1 MPASRSPLSTLPS
14 PGSRTP
20 SPVGRTRAPTP
31 YKTRTQKKRQY
42 DIADESDTGPPP
54 EFQTDED
61 EDGTI
66 TGIRYITESLIKK
79 VSKQENI
86 AFVNSLNLSLSK
98 DGGKKFKYIENL
110 EKCDRLENLN
120 LSYNLIEKMEKLE
133 KQTKLRKLNM
143 SYNKIGKIEGIEHM
157 QNLHTLNLAGN
168 NIEHIP
174 PWLGK
179 KLRSLCV
186 LNLKQ
191 NRISSFQEVAK
202 LKPLRDLTSL
212 HLADNPVAN
221 LPHYRLY
228 TIFHLRSLDNLEGQP
243 VTNQERQEA
252 HERFNLEEV
261 ERLEKEV
268 EKKMK
273 EIEDLNNERS
283 KIRGELK
290 NQDELNKSLKE
301 ETIQQKQRYSDLER
315 DLETKSEILKQKT
328 QELTRACQKQYEL
341 EQELAFYKIDAK
353 FEPLGYYGPEN
364 VELEDTP
371 GESTYIGKARYKRN
385 LFTQETFIGSPAQQI
400 QVGKIALSED
410 DQNRNEQVRAHL
422 HQALDVQLED
432 KEKHVQAAQDRLT
445 ALQKEIGKAEQQILK
460 ATEELKELENAVAQ
474 KKISEAEKE
483 NLRQQ
488 LSDKIQLLN
497 QLRTE
502 AQELERQMERQRGE
516 MEKKQGEI
524 EELQLFLESMDP
536 RDPRHSHVKAQKAS
550 KEQQLDV
557 MNRQYKELEER
568 LDDMLSRIAR
578 ETEEIKDLEQQ
589 LTEGQIAANEALKRD
604 LEGIIMGL
612 QEYLESVKG
621 QAKQANDECRDLRAE
636 KEALL
641 QRLIDVEEERNQLEI
656 VAMDAENLRKE
667 IADLEQNLHLQQE
680 LNESLR
686 QAQGDLS
693 EYEAEL
699 EAQLKVRDTEANQLK
714 EELERQRRLNQM
726 EQSALQS
733 ELGKE
738 RQALENAISK
748 AQASEE
754 KEMENRELMAQL
766 QQLQCDNDTLS
777 NQLKELHRQRDQA
790 ANHLIHPDQV
800 TARVAELKR
809 KLQTGVGEI
818 RCHHSADVL
827 GKNLADLQKHF
838 NEILARCQREKEE
851 ACERQRILQEEVAA
865 LQDKLR
871 AVPEDY
877 KKACNK
883 AAEAKIKLE
892 RRQHEAKIRQ
902 LENEMQCLLEKLKG
916 MEEIQGL
923 TDQQLQEAD
932 EEREK
937 LFTELEDLENKRKL
951 EDTRSQMQLLGLDKE
966 LKDLKRAMAASDK
979 LATAELSIAKDQLKS
994 LHGTVLKLNQDR
1006 AEELQEVERFCAQAT
1021 KASRDL
1027 TKAEAEIELLQNILK
1042 KKERQ
1047 FQQDVGKAE
1056 SGLVMSNV
1064 QQFEISK
1071 LKQTMEA
1078 QKSEMDRLRH
1088 LLDHASADNVG
1099 GIDNLQREIEALR
1112 HALFFQSD
1120 YITGMADP
1128 FRRRGYW
1135 YFVPSPSKASSH
1147 SSQSTKDSGVGLQY
1161 PATSSPY
1168 RKAGS
1173 RTSRHLKKEESVPHA
1188 RGHWVYSPFRSGLH
1202 RSHLNRDGGDGM
1214 ASEEELEVNGR
1225 PTSPFVPPQGSVI
1238 YTVLP
1243 DGGPVPQ
1250 GTVIYG
1256 PPPPAAPNNGRP
1268 VAPGTVI
1275 YGPPPTGTQIVYGP
1289 PPAHFA
1295 IPLIPAGVLHC
1306 NVPEHHDLENEL
1318 CRLEDIVDHLR
1329 SQKRDEKWPGVAK
1342 HQKHYEREQLCQNIE
1357 DLLHQ
1362 KEELEF
1368 EVEELRR
1375 TARKHSKHKDF
1386 IDGHIDS
1393 LITELEL
1400 EKSLKRHEDIVDEI
1414 DCIEKTLLKRRA
1426 ELREADRLI
1435 AEAETELK
1443 HTHEKTTGI
1452 IQKYGNARKHLSQTE
1467 KDAEEL
1473 EKRAQDTAVNLVKA
1487 DQQLRSL
1494 QEDMKNLEQNKVE
1507 QENILKEINSV
1518 VSARDE
1524 EFQSLNNKIERLTD
1538 NLQKLQADTELAEG
1552 KEGHYLQ
1559 MLKEAECVLLA
1570 KKGELERL
1578 KDQLEEQQEETVA
1591 LDRMLGQKKEELHLL
1606 QDCID
1611 QKKAD
1616 LRDVLRDG
1624 EAEVT
1629 EKRKQIREVKSL
1641 LEELSVQKGEMNA
1654 QMSEKRTQLTL
1665 LKQEVV
1671 KEEENVQVMAA
1682 QVTKH
1687 KTELKHVLELVQL
1700 ENNELQGLKQQHD
1713 QKINELE
1720 KAQVAVLEE
1729 KLKLE
1734 NLQRDTQRQRGEV
1747 EWQRQLLEKD
1757 HQEIELLMAQMHTL
1771 QDGVDALSKE
1781 RKQLEESCCSLDNKL
1796 VKTKRMVA
1804 VTEDSNKV
1812 ALSKVEKLEMKI
1824 KEMQQEID
1832 QLNKQKLSMRNE
1844 NTAVQQLLQEKRQE
1858 LNLMKEELR
1867 DSMDQMQLI
1876 QQDLNNTSKRRDELL
1891 DEQAALKEEISESLR
1906 RYKQYQEKEAQKQHH
1921 LQQLER
1927 SIEER
1932 KHELEAQEQLILQ
1945 VRNHVQCEEQMY
1957 EELAAKLKDQKQVL
1971 ERELASKQSTLE
1983 QVTDKVSILDE
1994 RILKYQKEEKWCT
2007 ALEDSLTKA
2016 RHLLSTKEQ
2025 QIQDKAGQ
2033 ISALQKEF
2041 DSTKADL
2048 SYLHEQLISERKKE
2062 EKRIVAM
2069 KESSKAQR
2077 THLEKSLQ
2085 ELKQENNR
2093 LRNEL
2098 NSVEQA
2104 ARDHHQRAKRLM
2116 KDLGQV
2122 QRDYLELKKQI
2133 KNQEEIEKRQQ
2144 EISRAMRVLKSEV
2157 REEIRSSL
2165 QDLDQSRQ
2173 EPHQDLESDLEED
2186 HSLHSDLESLK
2197 ENLPYS
2203 DHERRHML
2211 FEEKLGRSKV
2221 HIMDEHWRGEALR
2234 EKLRQH
2240 EDRLKVQLR
2249 NCMSKQADVLSKGRL
2264 QTEGNLHSLRKKVDA
2279 LDELVSNTSAELLF
2293 QSQNSSGML
2302 SMGQEDGDMASQ
2314 TYLQSVRGS
2323 PGRAAAGISVQFHKA
2338 PQLKS

>member
-1 MPASRSPLSTLPS
+1 MPSL
-14 PGSRTP
+14 GSRTP
-20 SPVGRTRAPTP
+20 SPVGRARAPTP
-31 YKTRTQKKRQY
+31 YKTRAQKKRQY
-42 DIADESDTGPPP
+42 DTADESDTGPPP

-66 TGIRYITESLIKK
+66 TGTRYITESLVKK
-79 VSKQENI
+79 MSKQENI
-86 AFVNSLNLSLSK
+86 AFVNSLNLCLSK
-98 DGGKKFKYIENL
+98 DGGRKFKYIENL

-133 KQTKLRKLNM
+133 KQTKLRKLNL
-143 SYNKIGKIEGIEHM
+143 SFNKISKIEAIEHM

-191 NRISSFQEVAK
+191 NKISSFQEVAK

-243 VTNQERQEA
+243 VTNKERQEA

-268 EKKMK
+268 EKKKK
-273 EIEDLNNERS
+273 EIENLNNERS
-283 KIRGELK
+283 MVQEELK
-290 NQDELNKSLKE
+290 NQDEMNKSLKE
-301 ETIQQKQRYSDLER
+301 ETIQQKQRYSELER
-315 DLETKSEILKQKT
+315 DLETKNEILKQKT
-328 QELTRACQKQYEL
+328 LELTRACQKQYEL

-353 FEPLGYYGPEN
+353 FEPLGYYNPQS
-364 VELEDTP
+364 VELDDSP

-385 LFTQETFIGSPAQQI
+385 LFTQETFVGSPAQQL

-445 ALQKEIGKAEQQILK
+445 ALQKEIVKAEQQILK
-460 ATEELKELENAVAQ
+460 ATEELKELEDAVAQ

-497 QLRTE
+497 QLRAE
-502 AQELERQMERQRGE
+502 AQELEQQMERQQRE

-557 MNRQYKELEER
+557 MNRQYKELEGR
-568 LDDMLSRIAR
+568 LDEMLSRIAR

-621 QAKQANDECRDLRAE
+621 QAKQANDECRDLKVE

-641 QRLIDVEEERNQLEI
+641 QRLIDVEEDRNQLEI

-667 IADLEQNLHLQQE
+667 IADLEQNLQLQQE

-714 EELERQRRLNQM
+714 EELERLRRLNQM

-754 KEMENRELMAQL
+754 KEMENRELLVQL
-766 QQLQCDNDTLS
+766 QQLQGDNDTLS

-790 ANHLIHPDQV
+790 ANNLIHPDQV

-809 KLQTGVGEI
+809 KLQTGVGEL
-818 RCHHSADVL
+818 RCYNSADVL

-851 ACERQRILQEEVAA
+851 ACERQRVLQEEVSA

-871 AVPEDY
+871 ALPEDY

-902 LENEMQCLLEKLKG
+902 LENEIQCLLEKLKG

-1006 AEELQEVERFCAQAT
+1006 AEELQDVEQFCAQAT

-1047 FQQDVGKAE
+1047 FQEE

-1064 QQFEISK
+1064 QQFEINK

-1099 GIDNLQREIEALR
+1099 GIENLLREIEALR

-1161 PATSSPY
+1161 PTTSSPY

-1173 RTSRHLKKEESVPHA
+1173 RSSRHPRKEEAVPHA

-1275 YGPPPTGTQIVYGP
+1275 YGPPPAGTQIVYGP

-1318 CRLEDIVDHLR
+1318 CRLEDIVEHLR
-1329 SQKRDEKWPGVAK
+1329 SQKREEKWPGVVK
-1342 HQKHYEREQLCQNIE
+1342 HHNHYEREELHQNID
-1357 DLLHQ
+1357 DLLYQ
-1362 KEELEF
+1362 KEQLEF
-1368 EVEELRR
+1368 KVEELRR

-1443 HTHEKTTGI
+1443 DTQEKTASM
-1452 IQKYGNARKHLSQTE
+1452 IQKYNNARKHLSQTE
-1467 KDAEEL
+1467 KDAEEI

-1487 DQQLRSL
+1487 DQQLRAL

-1507 QENILKEINSV
+1507 QENILKDINSV

-1538 NLQKLQADTELAEG
+1538 SLQKLQADTELAEG

-1559 MLKEAECVLLA
+1559 MLKEAESVLLA
-1570 KKGELERL
+1570 KKDELERL
-1578 KDQLEEQQEETVA
+1578 RDQVEEQQEEAVA

-1611 QKKAD
+1611 QKKVD
-1616 LRDVLRDG
+1616 LREVLRDG

-1629 EKRKQIREVKSL
+1629 EKRKQIWEVKCL

-1654 QMSEKRTQLTL
+1654 QLSEKRTQLAL

-1671 KEEENVQVMAA
+1671 KEEENVQVVAA

-1687 KTELKHVLELVQL
+1687 KTELKHVLELEQL
-1700 ENNELQGLKQQHD
+1700 ENNELQGIKQQHD

-1720 KAQVAVLEE
+1720 KAQDAVLEE

-1734 NLQRDTQRQRGEV
+1734 NLQRDAQRQRGEV

-1757 HQEIELLMAQMHTL
+1757 HQEIELLMAQMCTL
-1771 QDGVDALSKE
+1771 QDGVEALSKE
-1781 RKQLEESCCSLDNKL
+1781 RKQLEDSCHSLDNKF

-1812 ALSKVEKLEMKI
+1812 ALSKVEKLEMNI

-1832 QLNKQKLSMRNE
+1832 QLTKQKLSMRNE
-1844 NTAVQQLLQEKRQE
+1844 NTTVQQLLQEKKQE
-1858 LNLMKEELR
+1858 LDLMKEELSDSR
-1867 DSMDQMQLI
+1867 DQLQLI
-1876 QQDLNNTSKRRDELL
+1876 QLDLNNTSKRRDELL
-1891 DEQAALKEEISESLR
+1891 GDQASLKEEISESLR
-1906 RYKQYQEKEAQKQHH
+1906 RCKQYQEREDQKQHH

-1932 KHELEAQEQLILQ
+1932 KHELELQEKLLLQ
-1945 VRNHVQCEEQMY
+1945 IRDHVQCEEQRY

-1971 ERELASKQSTLE
+1971 ERELASKKSTLE
-1983 QVTDKVSILDE
+1983 QMTENVSTLED
-1994 RILKYQKEEKWCT
+1994 RVLKYQKEEKWCS

-2025 QIQDKAGQ
+2025 QIQEKTGQ
-2033 ISALQKEF
+2033 INALQKEL

-2048 SYLHEQLISERKKE
+2048 SYLQEQLISERKKE
-2062 EKRIVAM
+2062 EKRIVAI
-2069 KESSKAQR
+2069 KDSSKAQR
-2077 THLEKSLQ
+2077 TNLEKSLQ
-2085 ELKQENNR
+2085 EVKQENNR
-2093 LRNEL
+2093 LLNEL
-2098 NSVEQA
+2098 HSIEQA
-2104 ARDHHQRAKRLM
+2104 ARDHHERAKRLM

-2133 KNQEEIEKRQQ
+2133 KSQEELEKRQQ
-2144 EISRAMRVLKSEV
+2144 EINRAMRVLKSEV

-2165 QDLDQSRQ
+2165 QDLDQSCQ
-2173 EPHQDLESDLEED
+2173 EPRQDLESDLEED
-2186 HSLHSDLESLK
+2186 NSLQSDLESLK
-2197 ENLPYS
+2197 ENFPYPA
-2203 DHERRHML
+2203 HERRQML
-2211 FEEKLGRSKV
+2211 FEEKLGSSKI
-2221 HIMDEHWRGEALR
+2221 HMMDEHWRGEALR

-2240 EDRLKVQLR
+2240 EDRLKVQLQNR
-2249 NCMSKQADVLSKGRL
+2249 MSKQADVLSKGRMEA
-2264 QTEGNLHSLRKKVDA
+2264 EGNLHSLRKKVDA

-2293 QSQNSSGML
+2293 QSQNSSGMF
-2302 SMGQEDGDMASQ
+2302 STGQKDSDTERQ
-2314 TYLQSVRGS
+2314 TYLQSVFGS
-2323 PGRAAAGISVQFHKA
+2323 PVRAAGGISAQFHNV

>member
-1 MPASRSPLSTLPS
+1 MPSL
-14 PGSRTP
+14 GSRTP
-20 SPVGRTRAPTP
+20 SPVGRARAPTP
-31 YKTRTQKKRQY
+31 YKTRAQKKRQY
-42 DIADESDTGPPP
+42 DTADESDTGPPP

-66 TGIRYITESLIKK
+66 TGTRYITESLVKK
-79 VSKQENI
+79 MSKQENI
-86 AFVNSLNLSLSK
+86 AFVNSLNLCLSK
-98 DGGKKFKYIENL
+98 DGGRKFKYIENL

-133 KQTKLRKLNM
+133 KQTKLRKLNL
-143 SYNKIGKIEGIEHM
+143 SFNKISKIEAIEHM

-191 NRISSFQEVAK
+191 NKISSFQEVAK

-243 VTNQERQEA
+243 VTNKERQEA

-268 EKKMK
+268 EKKKK
-273 EIEDLNNERS
+273 EIENLNNERS
-283 KIRGELK
+283 MVQEELK
-290 NQDELNKSLKE
+290 NQDKMNKSLKE
-301 ETIQQKQRYSDLER
+301 ETIQQKQRYSELER
-315 DLETKSEILKQKT
+315 DLETKNEILKQKT
-328 QELTRACQKQYEL
+328 LELTRACQKQYEL

-353 FEPLGYYGPEN
+353 FEPLGYYNPQS
-364 VELEDTP
+364 VELDDSP

-385 LFTQETFIGSPAQQI
+385 LFTQETFVGSPAQQL

-445 ALQKEIGKAEQQILK
+445 ALQKEIVKAEQQILK
-460 ATEELKELENAVAQ
+460 ATEELKELEDAVAQ

-497 QLRTE
+497 QLRAE
-502 AQELERQMERQRGE
+502 AQELEQQMERQRRE

-557 MNRQYKELEER
+557 MNRQYKELEGR
-568 LDDMLSRIAR
+568 LDEMLSRIAR

-621 QAKQANDECRDLRAE
+621 QAKQANDECRDLKVE

-641 QRLIDVEEERNQLEI
+641 QRLIDVEEDRNQLEI

-667 IADLEQNLHLQQE
+667 IADLEQNLQLQQE

-714 EELERQRRLNQM
+714 EELERLRRLNQM

-754 KEMENRELMAQL
+754 KEMENRELLVQL
-766 QQLQCDNDTLS
+766 QQLQGDNDTLS

-790 ANHLIHPDQV
+790 ANNLIHPDQV

-809 KLQTGVGEI
+809 KLQTGVGEL
-818 RCHHSADVL
+818 RCYNSADVL

-851 ACERQRILQEEVAA
+851 ACERQRVLQEEVSA

-871 AVPEDY
+871 ALPEDY

-902 LENEMQCLLEKLKG
+902 LENEIQCLLEKLKG

-1006 AEELQEVERFCAQAT
+1006 AEELQDVEQFCAQAT

-1047 FQQDVGKAE
+1047 FQEEMGKAE

-1064 QQFEISK
+1064 QQFEINK

-1099 GIDNLQREIEALR
+1099 GIENLLREIEALR

-1161 PATSSPY
+1161 PTTSSPY

-1173 RTSRHLKKEESVPHA
+1173 RSSRHPRKEEAVPHA

-1275 YGPPPTGTQIVYGP
+1275 YGPPPAGTQIVYGP

-1318 CRLEDIVDHLR
+1318 CRLEDIVEHLR
-1329 SQKRDEKWPGVAK
+1329 SQKREEKWPGVVK
-1342 HQKHYEREQLCQNIE
+1342 HHNHYEREELHQNID
-1357 DLLHQ
+1357 DLLYQ
-1362 KEELEF
+1362 KEQLEF
-1368 EVEELRR
+1368 KVEELRR

-1443 HTHEKTTGI
+1443 DTQEKTASM
-1452 IQKYGNARKHLSQTE
+1452 IQKYNNARKHLSQTE
-1467 KDAEEL
+1467 KDAEEI

-1487 DQQLRSL
+1487 DQQLRAL

-1507 QENILKEINSV
+1507 QENILKDINSV

-1538 NLQKLQADTELAEG
+1538 SLQKLQADTELAEG

-1559 MLKEAECVLLA
+1559 MLKEAESVLLA
-1570 KKGELERL
+1570 KKDELERL
-1578 KDQLEEQQEETVA
+1578 RDQVEEQQEEAVA

-1611 QKKAD
+1611 QKKVD
-1616 LRDVLRDG
+1616 LREVLRDG

-1629 EKRKQIREVKSL
+1629 EKRKQIWEVKCL

-1654 QMSEKRTQLTL
+1654 QLSEKRTQLAL

-1671 KEEENVQVMAA
+1671 KEEENVQVVAA

-1687 KTELKHVLELVQL
+1687 KTELKHVLELEQL
-1700 ENNELQGLKQQHD
+1700 ENNELQGIKQQHD

-1720 KAQVAVLEE
+1720 KAQDAVLEE

-1734 NLQRDTQRQRGEV
+1734 NLQRDAQRQRGEV
-1747 EWQRQLLEKD
+1747 EWQRHLLEKD
-1757 HQEIELLMAQMHTL
+1757 HQEIELLMAQMCTL
-1771 QDGVDALSKE
+1771 QDGVEALSKE
-1781 RKQLEESCCSLDNKL
+1781 RKQLEDSCHSLDNKF

-1812 ALSKVEKLEMKI
+1812 ALSKVEKLEMNI

-1832 QLNKQKLSMRNE
+1832 QLTKQKLSMRNE
-1844 NTAVQQLLQEKRQE
+1844 NTTVQQLLQEKKQE
-1858 LNLMKEELR
+1858 LDLMKEELSDSR
-1867 DSMDQMQLI
+1867 DQLQLI
-1876 QQDLNNTSKRRDELL
+1876 QLDLNNTSKRRDELL
-1891 DEQAALKEEISESLR
+1891 GDQASLKEEISESLR
-1906 RYKQYQEKEAQKQHH
+1906 RCKQYQEREDQKQHH

-1932 KHELEAQEQLILQ
+1932 KHELELQEKLLLQ
-1945 VRNHVQCEEQMY
+1945 IRDHVQCEEQRY

-1971 ERELASKQSTLE
+1971 ERELASKKSTLE
-1983 QVTDKVSILDE
+1983 QMTENVSTLED
-1994 RILKYQKEEKWCT
+1994 RVLKYQKEEKWCS

-2025 QIQDKAGQ
+2025 QIQEKTGQ
-2033 ISALQKEF
+2033 INALQKEL
-2041 DSTKADL
+2041 DNTKADL
-2048 SYLHEQLISERKKE
+2048 SYLQEQLISERKKE
-2062 EKRIVAM
+2062 EKRIVAI
-2069 KESSKAQR
+2069 KDSSKAQR
-2077 THLEKSLQ
+2077 TNLEKSLQ
-2085 ELKQENNR
+2085 EVKQENNR
-2093 LRNEL
+2093 LLNEL
-2098 NSVEQA
+2098 HSIEQA
-2104 ARDHHQRAKRLM
+2104 ARDHHERAKRLM

-2133 KNQEEIEKRQQ
+2133 KSQEELEKRQQ
-2144 EISRAMRVLKSEV
+2144 EINRAMRVLKSEV

-2165 QDLDQSRQ
+2165 QDLDQSCQ
-2173 EPHQDLESDLEED
+2173 EPRQDLESDLEED
-2186 HSLHSDLESLK
+2186 NSLQSDLESLK
-2197 ENLPYS
+2197 ENFPYPA
-2203 DHERRHML
+2203 HERRQML
-2211 FEEKLGRSKV
+2211 FEEKLGSSKI
-2221 HIMDEHWRGEALR
+2221 HMMDEHWRGEALR

-2240 EDRLKVQLR
+2240 EDRLKVQLQNR
-2249 NCMSKQADVLSKGRL
+2249 MSKQADVLSKGRMEA
-2264 QTEGNLHSLRKKVDA
+2264 EGNLHSLRKKVDA

-2293 QSQNSSGML
+2293 QSQNSSGMF
-2302 SMGQEDGDMASQ
+2302 STGQKDSDTERQ
-2314 TYLQSVRGS
+2314 TYLQSVFGS
-2323 PGRAAAGISVQFHKA
+2323 PVRAAGGISAQFHNV

>member
-1 MPASRSPLSTLPS
+1 MPSL
-14 PGSRTP
+14 GSRTP
-20 SPVGRTRAPTP
+20 SPVGRARAPTP
-31 YKTRTQKKRQY
+31 YKTRAQKKRQY
-42 DIADESDTGPPP
+42 DTADESDTGPPP

-66 TGIRYITESLIKK
+66 TGTRYITESLVKK
-79 VSKQENI
+79 MSKQENI
-86 AFVNSLNLSLSK
+86 AFVNSLNLCLSK
-98 DGGKKFKYIENL
+98 DGGRKFKYIENL

-133 KQTKLRKLNM
+133 KQTKLRKLNL
-143 SYNKIGKIEGIEHM
+143 SFNKISKIEAIEHM

-191 NRISSFQEVAK
+191 NKISSFQEVAK

-243 VTNQERQEA
+243 VTNKERQEA

-268 EKKMK
+268 EKKKK
-273 EIEDLNNERS
+273 EIENLNNERS
-283 KIRGELK
+283 MVQEELK
-290 NQDELNKSLKE
+290 NQDEMNKSLKE
-301 ETIQQKQRYSDLER
+301 ETIQQKQRYSELER
-315 DLETKSEILKQKT
+315 DLETKNEILKQKT
-328 QELTRACQKQYEL
+328 LELTRACQKQYEL

-353 FEPLGYYGPEN
+353 FEPLGYYNPQS
-364 VELEDTP
+364 VELDDSP

-385 LFTQETFIGSPAQQI
+385 LFTQETFVGSPAQQL

-445 ALQKEIGKAEQQILK
+445 ALQKEIVKAEQQILK
-460 ATEELKELENAVAQ
+460 ATEELKELEDAVAQ

-497 QLRTE
+497 QLRAE
-502 AQELERQMERQRGE
+502 AQELEQQMERQRRE

-557 MNRQYKELEER
+557 MNRQYKELEGR
-568 LDDMLSRIAR
+568 LDEMLSRIAR

-621 QAKQANDECRDLRAE
+621 QAKQANDECRDLKVE

-641 QRLIDVEEERNQLEI
+641 QRLIDVEEDRNQLEI

-667 IADLEQNLHLQQE
+667 IADLEQNLQLQQE

-714 EELERQRRLNQM
+714 EELERLRRLNQM

-754 KEMENRELMAQL
+754 KEMENRELLVQLHQL
-766 QQLQCDNDTLS
+766 QGDNDTLS

-790 ANHLIHPDQV
+790 ANNLIHPDQV

-809 KLQTGVGEI
+809 KLQTGVGEL
-818 RCHHSADVL
+818 RCYNSADVL

-851 ACERQRILQEEVAA
+851 ACERQRVLQEEVSA

-871 AVPEDY
+871 ALPEDY

-902 LENEMQCLLEKLKG
+902 LENEIQCLLEKLKG

-1006 AEELQEVERFCAQAT
+1006 AEELQDVEQFCAQAT

-1047 FQQDVGKAE
+1047 FQEE

-1064 QQFEISK
+1064 QQFEINK

-1099 GIDNLQREIEALR
+1099 GIENLLREIEALR

-1161 PATSSPY
+1161 PTTSSPY

-1173 RTSRHLKKEESVPHA
+1173 RSSRHPRKEEAVPHA

-1275 YGPPPTGTQIVYGP
+1275 YGPPPAGTQIVYGP

-1318 CRLEDIVDHLR
+1318 CRLEDIVEHLR
-1329 SQKRDEKWPGVAK
+1329 SQKREEKWPGVVK
-1342 HQKHYEREQLCQNIE
+1342 HHNHYEREELHQNID
-1357 DLLHQ
+1357 DLLYQ
-1362 KEELEF
+1362 KEQLEF
-1368 EVEELRR
+1368 KVEELRR

-1443 HTHEKTTGI
+1443 DTQEKTASM
-1452 IQKYGNARKHLSQTE
+1452 IQKYNNARKHLSQTE
-1467 KDAEEL
+1467 KDAEEI

-1487 DQQLRSL
+1487 DQQLRAL

-1507 QENILKEINSV
+1507 QENILKDINSV

-1538 NLQKLQADTELAEG
+1538 SLQKLQADTELAEG

-1559 MLKEAECVLLA
+1559 MLKEAESVLLA
-1570 KKGELERL
+1570 KKDELERL
-1578 KDQLEEQQEETVA
+1578 RDQVEEQQEEAVA

-1611 QKKAD
+1611 QKKVD
-1616 LRDVLRDG
+1616 LREVLRDG

-1629 EKRKQIREVKSL
+1629 EKRKQIWEVKCL

-1654 QMSEKRTQLTL
+1654 QLSEKRTQLAL

-1671 KEEENVQVMAA
+1671 KEEENVQVVAA

-1687 KTELKHVLELVQL
+1687 KTELKHVLELEQL
-1700 ENNELQGLKQQHD
+1700 ENNELQGIKQQHD

-1720 KAQVAVLEE
+1720 KAQDAVLEE

-1734 NLQRDTQRQRGEV
+1734 NLQRDAQRQRGEV

-1757 HQEIELLMAQMHTL
+1757 HQEIELLMAQMCTL
-1771 QDGVDALSKE
+1771 QDGVEALSKE
-1781 RKQLEESCCSLDNKL
+1781 RKQLEDSCHSLDNKF

-1812 ALSKVEKLEMKI
+1812 ALSKVEKLEMNI

-1832 QLNKQKLSMRNE
+1832 QLTKQKLSMRNE
-1844 NTAVQQLLQEKRQE
+1844 NTTVQQLLQEKKQE
-1858 LNLMKEELR
+1858 LDLMKEELSDSR
-1867 DSMDQMQLI
+1867 DQLQLI
-1876 QQDLNNTSKRRDELL
+1876 QLDLNNTSKRRDELL
-1891 DEQAALKEEISESLR
+1891 GDQASLKEEISESLR
-1906 RYKQYQEKEAQKQHH
+1906 RCKQYQEREDQKQHH

-1932 KHELEAQEQLILQ
+1932 KHELELQEKLLLQ
-1945 VRNHVQCEEQMY
+1945 IRDHVQCEEQRY

-1971 ERELASKQSTLE
+1971 ERELASKKSTLE
-1983 QVTDKVSILDE
+1983 QMTENVSTLED
-1994 RILKYQKEEKWCT
+1994 RVLKYQKEEKWCS

-2025 QIQDKAGQ
+2025 QIQEKTGQ
-2033 ISALQKEF
+2033 INALQKEL

-2048 SYLHEQLISERKKE
+2048 SYLQEQLISERKKE
-2062 EKRIVAM
+2062 EKRIVAI
-2069 KESSKAQR
+2069 KDSSKAQR
-2077 THLEKSLQ
+2077 TNLEKSLQ
-2085 ELKQENNR
+2085 EVKQENNR
-2093 LRNEL
+2093 LLNEL
-2098 NSVEQA
+2098 HSIEQA
-2104 ARDHHQRAKRLM
+2104 ARDHHERAKRLM

-2133 KNQEEIEKRQQ
+2133 KSQEELEKRQQ
-2144 EISRAMRVLKSEV
+2144 EINRAMRVLKSEV

-2165 QDLDQSRQ
+2165 QDLDQSCQ
-2173 EPHQDLESDLEED
+2173 EPRQDLESDLEED
-2186 HSLHSDLESLK
+2186 NSLQSDLESLK
-2197 ENLPYS
+2197 ENFPYPA
-2203 DHERRHML
+2203 HERRQML
-2211 FEEKLGRSKV
+2211 FEEKLGSSKI
-2221 HIMDEHWRGEALR
+2221 HMMDEHWRGEALR

-2240 EDRLKVQLR
+2240 EDRLKVQLQNR
-2249 NCMSKQADVLSKGRL
+2249 MSKQADVLSKGRMEA
-2264 QTEGNLHSLRKKVDA
+2264 EGNLHSLRKKVDA

-2293 QSQNSSGML
+2293 QSQNSSGMF
-2302 SMGQEDGDMASQ
+2302 STGQKDSDTERQ
-2314 TYLQSVRGS
+2314 TYLQSVFGS
-2323 PGRAAAGISVQFHKA
+2323 PVRAAGGISAQFHNV